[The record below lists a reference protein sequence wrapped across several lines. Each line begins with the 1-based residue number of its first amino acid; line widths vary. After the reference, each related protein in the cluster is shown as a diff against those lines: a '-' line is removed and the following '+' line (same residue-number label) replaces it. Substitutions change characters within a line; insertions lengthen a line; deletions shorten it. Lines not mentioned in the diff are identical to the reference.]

1 GNQLNINYV
10 QGDNTSISCLTTT
23 HPLQSLTVKLRR
35 TNQDKDILMYPDIS
49 PASEHQ
55 RWSVRKD
62 AGNVTLDLKQIR
74 LSDAGHYD
82 CQVYK
87 DQDCLNVIQFDLK
100 VK

>member
-1 GNQLNINYV
+1 M
-10 QGDNTSISCLTTT
+10 SISCLTTT
-23 HPLQSLTVKLRR
+23 HPLQSLTVKLHK

-49 PASEHQ
+49 PGSEHQ

-62 AGNVTLDLKQIR
+62 AGNVTLDLKDIR
-74 LSDAGHYD
+74 LSDHGLYD

-87 DQDCLNVIQFDLK
+87 DQDCLNVIQFELK

>member
-1 GNQLNINYV
+1 M
-10 QGDNTSISCLTTT
+10 SISCLTTT

-35 TNQDKDILMYPDIS
+35 INQDKDIFMYPDIS
-49 PASEHQ
+49 PASERQ

-62 AGNVTLDLKQIR
+62 AGNITLHLKDIR
-74 LSDAGHYD
+74 LSDGDLYD

-87 DQDCLNVIQFDLK
+87 DQDCLNVIRFDLK